1 MTQVWFITGSSRGL
15 GRSITAAALEAGHK
29 VAATARNTA
38 QLQDLEEKYPGQ
50 ILPLRLDVSDAGQVR
65 RAVADAVA
73 HFGRLDVV
81 VNNAGFGITGATEG
95 YTDEQVR
102 SQIETNLYGPI
113 EVSRAVLPYLRKQRS
128 GRILQVSSIGGRFGN
143 AGLSIYHATK
153 FAVAGFSEALAKEV
167 AHLGIHVTSVEPGGF
182 RTDWAG
188 SSMTFAPGVEGY
200 ETNIGVIEEILSSGK
215 FKPMGDPDKAAKAIV
230 DLASH
235 PSPPVHLVFGSEAVA
250 LLEQANAARDAEAA
264 AWKHVSVSTDAD
276 DAENFFES
284 EANALVSRAKGM

>member
-15 GRSITAAALEAGHK
+15 GRSLAAAVLEAGHA

-38 QLQDLEEKYPGQ
+38 ALKDLEAQYPGQ
-50 ILPLRLDVSDAGQVR
+50 ILPLSLDVSDAVQVR
-65 RAVADAVA
+65 RAVADAIA
-73 HFGRLDVV
+73 RFGRLDVV

-102 SQIETNLYGPI
+102 SQIETNLYGVI
-113 EVSRAVLPYLRKQRS
+113 EVTRAVLPHLRRQRS

-188 SSMTFAPGVEGY
+188 SSMTFAPKVEGY
-200 ETNIGVIEEILSSGK
+200 EPNIDVIEEILSSGK
-215 FKPMGDPDKAAKAIV
+215 FKPMGDPDKAARAIIG
-230 DLASH
+230 LASH
-235 PSPPVHLVFGSEAVA
+235 PAPPVHLVLGSEAVA
-250 LLEQANAARDAEAA
+250 LLEQANAVRDAETA
-264 AWKHVSVSTDAD
+264 AWKHVSLSTDAD
-276 DAENFFES
+276 DAVNFFES
-284 EANALVSRAKGM
+284 EAAGLVSKAKGM